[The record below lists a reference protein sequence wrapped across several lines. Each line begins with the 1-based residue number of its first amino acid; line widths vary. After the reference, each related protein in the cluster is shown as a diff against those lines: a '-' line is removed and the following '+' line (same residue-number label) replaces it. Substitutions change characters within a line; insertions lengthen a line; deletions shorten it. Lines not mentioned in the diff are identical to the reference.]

1 MYLNNIFCQRILFS
15 SLQVIVVTIF
25 LIVEIPM
32 ALYLI
37 VTGILRLGQW
47 DLFGNFLRIS
57 VQFLNFAVLLSYPIN
72 FFIYCRMSR
81 AFRDAFTKLL
91 CPSYIGSRQQRLH
104 SIATPLLGKPSATTA
119 NNDQFELNNTNV
131 KSRNSHLDVQ
141 PLSSVI
147 LTSKTNE
154 LPVSSSS
161 LTPRSSSDVNRHSA
175 GLRVSFDDDETQS
188 THTKYTHL

>member
-1 MYLNNIFCQRILFS
+1 
-15 SLQVIVVTIF
+15 
-25 LIVEIPM
+25 M

-37 VTGILRLGQW
+37 VSGILRIGGW
-47 DLFGNFLRIS
+47 NIFADFLRIS

-91 CPSYIGSRQQRLH
+91 CPSYIGSRQQRLQ

-131 KSRNSHLDVQ
+131 KTRNSHLDVQ
-141 PLSSVI
+141 PLSTVI
-147 LTSKTNE
+147 LNPKTNE
-154 LPVSSSS
+154 LPISSS
-161 LTPRSSSDVNRHSA
+161 LTPRSSSDVNRNST

-188 THTKYTHL
+188 THTKFTHI